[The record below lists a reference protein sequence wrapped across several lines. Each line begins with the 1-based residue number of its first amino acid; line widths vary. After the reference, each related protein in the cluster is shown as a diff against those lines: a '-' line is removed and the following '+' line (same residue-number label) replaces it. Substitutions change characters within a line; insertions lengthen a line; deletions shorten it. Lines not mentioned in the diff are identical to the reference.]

1 MFLYQVYA
9 LCVKLIL
16 PLLLIV
22 FCSVIW
28 LRNGGNKLCFG
39 LILLIL
45 VKDLNK
51 LDFGLLLCCVGGFG
65 QKLVKSII
73 LQIYAKGFKS
83 GLG

>member
-51 LDFGLLLCCVGGFG
+51 LDFGLFAVLCWGVWTENC
-65 QKLVKSII
+65 KINHSTDLC
-73 LQIYAKGFKS
+73 KGI
-83 GLG
+83 